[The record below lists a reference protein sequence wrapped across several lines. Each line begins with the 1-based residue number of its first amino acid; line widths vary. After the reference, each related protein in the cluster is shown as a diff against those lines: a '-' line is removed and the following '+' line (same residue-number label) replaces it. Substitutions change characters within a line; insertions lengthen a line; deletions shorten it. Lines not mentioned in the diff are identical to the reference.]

1 MNDTT
6 ASHMPTLAE
15 LSSQLMEMAERKELE
30 IVTVES
36 CTGGQLAAT
45 LTNVEG
51 LSHIFNRALVTYND
65 NAKTDLVHVPEKLIA
80 EQGAV
85 SEPVA
90 QAMACGGR
98 MSIGSPCISIAVTG
112 YAGKSPDG
120 GEPGLVYIAASSPES
135 SRCVRHIFEPDDRNS
150 IRDSAVEEAI
160 RLAISVLQPDVP

>member
-1 MNDTT
+1 MDDTQV
-6 ASHMPTLAE
+6 SHTPTLAE
-15 LSSQLMEMAERKELE
+15 LSSRLMEMAERKELE

-51 LSHIFNRALVTYND
+51 LSHIFNRALITYND

-98 MSIGSPCISIAVTG
+98 MSIGSPCISIAITG

-120 GEPGLVYIAASSPES
+120 GEPGLVYIAASSPNGS
-135 SRCVRHIFEPDDRNS
+135 HCVRHIFEPDDRNS
-150 IRDSAVEEAI
+150 IRDAAVEEAI
-160 RLAISVLQPDVP
+160 RLAISVLERDVP

>member
-1 MNDTT
+1 MNQLQ
-6 ASHMPTLAE
+6 ASQLATLAD
-15 LSSQLMEMAERKELE
+15 LSKQLMELAERKDLE
-30 IVTVES
+30 VVTVES

-98 MSIGSPCISIAVTG
+98 MSIGSPCISIAITG

-120 GEPGLVYIAASSPES
+120 GEPGLVYIAASSPEGS
-135 SRCVRHIFEPDDRNS
+135 HCVRHIFVPDDRNS
-150 IRDSAVEEAI
+150 IRDAAVEHAI
-160 RLAISVLQPDVP
+160 RLAISVLQPDAL